1 MKKLI
6 LILLVIIFSNTV
18 FSQIQ
23 VTSTDLGGVVIS
35 TINSQPISD
44 CYVSIKGS
52 SRGEI
57 TDSVGKFL
65 FKGLKLNHI
74 YTFSISAF
82 GYDVF
87 DTSIVL
93 TKNINNELIIKL
105 NTTCTFNA
113 NSAKEDIKNGD
124 PKLLIVGS
132 IAPIANSKM
141 DNEFELKYGI
151 KYYDFGCTPPA
162 DACFEEYNKIIF
174 QYLTKK
180 FGSEWKNSVRKDVCF
195 LEK

>member
-6 LILLVIIFSNTV
+6 FILIVTIFSYTAI
-18 FSQIQ
+18 SQIR
-23 VTSTDLGGVVIS
+23 VTSIDLKGVVIS
-35 TINSQPISD
+35 AIKNEPISD

-57 TDSVGKFL
+57 TDSLGKFL
-65 FKGLKLNHI
+65 FKNLELNHNYI
-74 YTFSISAF
+74 FSISAF

-93 TKNINNELIIKL
+93 TENINPDLIIKL
-105 NTTCTFNA
+105 NTNCNFNA
-113 NSAKEDIKNGD
+113 NSAKEDIRNGE

-141 DNEFELKYGI
+141 DNEFEMKYGI

-162 DACFEEYNKIIF
+162 DACIEEYNKIIF

-180 FGSEWKNSVRKDVCF
+180 FGSEWKETVRKDVCF

>member
-6 LILLVIIFSNTV
+6 LILLLILFNNTA

-23 VTSTDLGGVVIS
+23 DTSIDLSGFVIS
-35 TINSQPISD
+35 AINNQPISN

-57 TDSVGKFL
+57 TDSVGKFGFMNL
-65 FKGLKLNHI
+65 ELNRDYI
-74 YTFSISAF
+74 FSISAI

-93 TKNINNELIIKL
+93 TENINPELIIKL
-105 NTTCTFNA
+105 NTNCTFNA
-113 NSAKEDIKNGD
+113 NSAKEDIRNGD

-132 IAPIANSKM
+132 IAPIANSEM
-141 DNEFELKYGI
+141 DNNFEMKYGI

-162 DACFEEYNKIIF
+162 DACIEEYNKTIF
-174 QYLTKK
+174 QYLTNK
-180 FGSEWKNSVRKDVCF
+180 FGSEWKISVRIDVCF